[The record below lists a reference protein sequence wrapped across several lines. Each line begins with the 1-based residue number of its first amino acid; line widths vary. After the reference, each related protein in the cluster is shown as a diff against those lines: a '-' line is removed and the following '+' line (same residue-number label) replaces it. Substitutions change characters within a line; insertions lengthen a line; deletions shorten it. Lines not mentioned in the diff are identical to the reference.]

1 MTKSKQSALQR
12 IQRIMKFN
20 YNRGLNSERVN
31 EIYRKIINEKLSVFQ
46 IVEWYAIPKIVI
58 ISEVKSINR

>member
-1 MTKSKQSALQR
+1 MKSKQTPLQR

-31 EIYRKIINEKLSVFQ
+31 AIYRKIIKLKLEGS
-46 IVEWYAIPKIVI
+46 
-58 ISEVKSINR
+58 N

>member
-1 MTKSKQSALQR
+1 MKSKQTPMQR

-31 EIYRKIINEKLSVFQ
+31 AVYRNIIKQKLEGS
-46 IVEWYAIPKIVI
+46 
-58 ISEVKSINR
+58 N

>member
-1 MTKSKQSALQR
+1 MYMKSKQTPLQR

-31 EIYRKIINEKLSVFQ
+31 EVYRKIIRLRGSN
-46 IVEWYAIPKIVI
+46 
-58 ISEVKSINR
+58 

>member
-1 MTKSKQSALQR
+1 MKQSALQR

-31 EIYRKIINEKLSVFQ
+31 AVYRKIIKQKLEGSNQLSFFIINASHLV
-46 IVEWYAIPKIVI
+46 KILLI
-58 ISEVKSINR
+58 LAQCK

>member
-1 MTKSKQSALQR
+1 MEQLEQFQQLQHIMTRSKQSALQR

-31 EIYRKIINEKLSVFQ
+31 EIYRKIINLKLKKD
-46 IVEWYAIPKIVI
+46 A
-58 ISEVKSINR
+58 NTTT

>member
-1 MTKSKQSALQR
+1 MKSKQTPLQR

-31 EIYRKIINEKLSVFQ
+31 KVYRKIINQKLNTN
-46 IVEWYAIPKIVI
+46 A
-58 ISEVKSINR
+58 NTTT

>member
-1 MTKSKQSALQR
+1 MYMKSKQTPLQR

-31 EIYRKIINEKLSVFQ
+31 EVYRKIIKLRGS
-46 IVEWYAIPKIVI
+46 
-58 ISEVKSINR
+58 N

>member
-1 MTKSKQSALQR
+1 MKSKQTPMQR

-31 EIYRKIINEKLSVFQ
+31 AVYRKKKKKKLEGS
-46 IVEWYAIPKIVI
+46 
-58 ISEVKSINR
+58 N